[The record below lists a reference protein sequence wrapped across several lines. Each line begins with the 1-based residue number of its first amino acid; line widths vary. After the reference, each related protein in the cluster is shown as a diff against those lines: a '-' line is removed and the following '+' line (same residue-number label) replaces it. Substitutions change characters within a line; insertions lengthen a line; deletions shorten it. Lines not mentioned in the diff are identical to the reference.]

1 MIIDDMVKVLAGD
14 EAPEDIKHYMTLLSL
29 FGLSTVT
36 NNARVSI
43 EVPTDKAVI
52 SANIYNL
59 CVASSGTGKSRSL
72 SYLEDLML
80 KEADDYLK
88 VKGKEYLDK
97 ADPFDM
103 ESVNKLVSEGV
114 RVAPM
119 FKSATDAGIGALRSI
134 MDVVG
139 IYGVN
144 IAIDEIGS
152 VLTKEYDM
160 LSDTLLNVFDK
171 GNSKPNLR
179 RSTGVKATVNP
190 IPHSLMMFGSATM
203 LFNCKPEVESSLF
216 SLLEAG
222 MCRRCCFAVVETKT
236 NKYTLDYSGE
246 TKTKIDYISNR
257 IKNIAVDL
265 EQKVLVPSEECAK
278 FYSNYE
284 MECRDASTFIS
295 EFNTLNIIYVQN
307 KHWLALKL
315 SGIIAASEMSE
326 IIELEHFM
334 KAVEIVDES
343 YNHLNSIVNRK
354 EKYEVLVD
362 YLLDK
367 GTTESEY
374 TLTKELPFYKEI
386 KNKRQFLEL
395 AKGYAYDSN
404 ITLQIHDKRNI
415 TFYSARGKT
424 KTDLDKP
431 LMFSY
436 STDMSEGYYTNTE
449 GTWKDFYK
457 VLSADGLCYSAHS
470 FKGNK
475 RSNETALTG
484 FQLIILDIDGGVDLE
499 TAKILFD
506 EYTYLIA
513 TTRNHQIEKKGII
526 ADRFRI
532 ILPMEYALDL
542 EADTYTQMMK
552 NMFDD
557 LPIEVDRLA
566 DIGRMYFSSKDCEHW
581 YNEGRLFN
589 ADKYIP
595 YTQEEETYKKESTR
609 LSKKNINGISQ
620 WVIRNQGIGRNQ
632 SLIKLALL
640 LVDKGF
646 SHSEAKEEIMRVNE
660 QFDTPLSKSE
670 LERTIF
676 KTISKKEEKEIEE
689 EDEDDYYEEDE
700 FYKVDK

>member
-1 MIIDDMVKVLAGD
+1 MIDVMTKLLAGEDNEDDIKRYARLVSLYGVASIANSIRTQVIIPTDNEPMPINLFGCGLAGSGISKSKSLNYIKSWIEESWQDVKQLGNKQMEVLDPFRIEEIQDMTKDGVSVENFYKSMTDASLTKLLRILDIADYGSVNLIIDEFASVLGRD
-14 EAPEDIKHYMTLLSL
+14 YELLSSSVL
-29 FGLSTVT
+29 EIFDRGKLSV
-36 NNARVSI
+36 
-43 EVPTDKAVI
+43 
-52 SANIYNL
+52 NL
-59 CVASSGTGKSRSL
+59 RASSKVKKAENPIPFCFLGFGSSHLLFESYGATEKLFMDLLTTGLARRSIFVNVL
-72 SYLEDLML
+72 TPINKYSLDIDSGI
-80 KEADDYLK
+80 EADIEL
-88 VKGKEYLDK
+88 VKQT
-97 ADPFDM
+97 
-103 ESVNKLVSEGV
+103 
-114 RVAPM
+114 
-119 FKSATDAGIGALRSI
+119 FKKI
-134 MDVVG
+134 V
-139 IYGVN
+139 
-144 IAIDEIGS
+144 
-152 VLTKEYDM
+152 KEYDHKT
-160 LSDTLLNVFDK
+160 LSLTDEAKQLYRDTEKDNIEL
-171 GNSKPNLR
+171 S
-179 RSTGVKATVNP
+179 
-190 IPHSLMMFGSATM
+190 GS
-203 LFNCKPEVESSLF
+203 
-216 SLLEAG
+216 
-222 MCRRCCFAVVETKT
+222 
-236 NKYTLDYSGE
+236 
-246 TKTKIDYISNR
+246 
-257 IKNIAVDL
+257 
-265 EQKVLVPSEECAK
+265 
-278 FYSNYE
+278 
-284 MECRDASTFIS
+284 IS
-295 EFNTLNIIYVQN
+295 EYKTIQKIYARNIY
-307 KHWLALKL
+307 WLALKL
-315 SGIIAASEMSE
+315 SGIYAVARLHSEVTKEDYQS
-326 IIELEHFM
+326 
-334 KAVEIVDES
+334 AVEVVMDS
-343 YNHLNSIVNRK
+343 YNDLIGIVNRK

-449 GTWKDFYK
+449 GTWKDFHK

-532 ILPMEYALDL
+532 VLPMEYALDL

-646 SHSEAKEEIMRVNE
+646 SHSEAKEEISRVNE

-689 EDEDDYYEEDE
+689 DDEDDYYEEDE